1 MNGNIGGVELLD
13 LILLAIAV
21 IFGFMGYR
29 QGFVVGALSF
39 VGFLGG
45 AVVGLQLAPLVATR
59 FATPSTRL
67 FVALVVAF
75 GIAVAGQS
83 LALALGARIREELRN
98 PQLQVV
104 DGVGGTVVSSLT
116 VLVVAWMLAAPLAS
130 VPEPWLAAQIRN
142 SAVLSVVDDAMPD
155 SVRNAYRSFSDAVQQ
170 QDFPEIFGGLTP
182 TDVPPVA
189 SPDPALARS
198 EVAQQ
203 ARRSVVKVLGDAPSC
218 DRQLSGTGFVYAP
231 GRIMTNAHV
240 VAGTDDVRVELLGES
255 YAARVVVYDPRRDL
269 AVLYAPNL
277 DAPVMPFAGPAG
289 RGDDAIVAG
298 FPLGNPYTVV
308 SARIRERR
316 DISGPDIY
324 RDSSVSRE
332 VYSIRSTVRPGNSG
346 GPLVSPG
353 GSAYGVIF
361 AAAVDDP
368 NTGYALTVAEAAPV
382 ADAGRQA
389 TAEVNTQ
396 GCD

>member
-1 MNGNIGGVELLD
+1 MNGDILGIELLD

-39 VGFLGG
+39 IGFLGG
-45 AVVGLQLAPLVATR
+45 AVVGLQLAPLAANR
-59 FATPSTRL
+59 FAAPSTRL

-83 LALALGARIREELRN
+83 LALAIGARIREELRN
-98 PQLQVV
+98 PRLQAA
-104 DGVGGTVVSSLT
+104 DGIGGTVVSALT
-116 VLVVAWMLAAPLAS
+116 VLLVAWMLAAPLAS

-142 SAVLSVVDDAMPD
+142 STVLSVVDDAMPG
-155 SVRNAYRSFSDAVQQ
+155 SVRNTYRSFSDAVRQR
-170 QDFPEIFGGLTP
+170 DFPEIFGGLTP
-182 TDVPPVA
+182 SDVPPVA

-198 EVAQQ
+198 AVAQR
-203 ARRSVVKVLGDAPSC
+203 ARRSVVKVLGDAPRC

-231 GRIMTNAHV
+231 RRIMTNAHV
-240 VAGTDDVRVELLGES
+240 VAGTNDVRIELLGRRYS
-255 YAARVVVYDPRRDL
+255 ARVVVYDARRDL
-269 AVLYAPNL
+269 AVLYAPGLN
-277 DAPVMPFAGPAG
+277 APVMPFAGPVR
-289 RGDDAIVAG
+289 RGADAIVAG

-316 DISGPDIY
+316 DIQGPDIY
-324 RDSSVSRE
+324 RDSTVNRE

-346 GPLVSPG
+346 GPLLAPDG
-353 GSAYGVIF
+353 AAYGVIF

-368 NTGYALTVAEAAPV
+368 NTGYALTSRETAPV
-382 ADAGRQA
+382 ADAGRGA
-389 TAEVNTQ
+389 TREVSAQ